1 MGEIIKIDFKQR
13 PDPEKMDL
21 NDFLKQA
28 HENKIDER
36 LKEDIILIGEKDISE
51 IIKKQSF
58 RLAAQQKLFNTEIF
72 ISLTYAAKMLEDFLT
87 KTNTSMVISDYLLE
101 NDKNP
106 SPQKLKEAAN
116 VCFLICTIFTGR
128 LRWRLMNENF
138 YTSFGP
144 MLYKIYYSQ
153 TNKAFAYCMQAH
165 FKTTSEITS
174 QAINSIKKTPVN

>member
-1 MGEIIKIDFKQR
+1 MGEIIKIDFKKK
-13 PDPEKMDL
+13 PDPEKMNL
-21 NDFLKQA
+21 NDFLKQS

-36 LKEDIILIGEKDISE
+36 LKEDIMVIGGEDISE

-72 ISLTYAAKMLEDFLT
+72 ISLAYAAKMLEEFLT
-87 KTNTSMVISDYLLE
+87 KTNSSMIVSDYLLE

-116 VCFLICTIFTGR
+116 ICFLICTIFTER
-128 LRWRLMNENF
+128 QRWRLMNENF

-153 TNKAFAYCMQAH
+153 TNKTFAYCMQAH

-174 QAINSIKKTPVN
+174 QAINSLKKHQ